1 MRISD
6 WSSDVGSSDLL
17 VDALGI
23 VDLGADRDREEL
35 AGRVLVGVRQR
46 QEGQEDL
53 GMLLEIRQIL
63 QELVRA
69 EAVADDRAVAEHHA
83 LRPAGGAGGIDDAG
97 RVATLSLLFRSILGQ
112 RPSLVQELVPAEEDR
127 KSVV

>member
-1 MRISD
+1 MIRRPPRSTRTD
-6 WSSDVGSSDLL
+6 TLFPYTTLFRSVEARHGGQDGRAHLGDVRGQL

-63 QELVRA
+63 QELEIGRA
-69 EAVADDRAVAEHHA
+69 SCRE
-83 LRPAGGAGGIDDAG
+83 
-97 RVATLSLLFRSILGQ
+97 RVCQ
-112 RPSLVQELVPAEEDR
+112 YV
-127 KSVV
+127 